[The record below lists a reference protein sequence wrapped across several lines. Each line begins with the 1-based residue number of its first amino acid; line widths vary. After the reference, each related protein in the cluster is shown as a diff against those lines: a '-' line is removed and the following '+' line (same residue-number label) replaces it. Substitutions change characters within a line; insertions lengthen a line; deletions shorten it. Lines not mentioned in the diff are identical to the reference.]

1 MEKMSEI
8 GRYARAAMATAQRG
22 SGLPPTGLGV
32 LRVQVLTAKGTFP
45 VEGAEVEITDLSG
58 KVMGR
63 LRTDRSGLTARTVL
77 PCSPA
82 ALSLT
87 ASTAM
92 ESVVRYEV
100 SAAHPNFATVRT
112 LVEIFDGIETLL
124 AVELVPAKGG
134 AV

>member
-8 GRYARAAMATAQRG
+8 GRYARAAVATAQRG
-22 SGLPPTGLGV
+22 GGLPPTGLGV
-32 LRVQVLTAKGTFP
+32 LRVQTLTAKGTFP

-82 ALSLT
+82 ALSLA
-87 ASTAM
+87 ASTAAD
-92 ESVVRYEV
+92 SVVQYDV
-100 SAAHPNFATVRT
+100 TVTHPKFRTVRT
-112 LVEIFDGIETLL
+112 KVEIFDGVETLL
-124 AVELVPAKGG
+124 TVELVPDEGVAP
-134 AV
+134 